1 MSWEKIIKADSSE
14 LKEFIQVSKEYL
26 DTFKDEMDYFYSRQT
41 DTGLVELLDEADKFY
56 ESLKDKIFEMQDFL
70 EVLEQNKDEM
80 QERLQ

>member
-1 MSWEKIIKADSSE
+1 
-14 LKEFIQVSKEYL
+14 
-26 DTFKDEMDYFYSRQT
+26 MDYFYSRQT